1 MMEQLRPIFFCFD
14 SVAKR
19 IVGKPCEALLRT
31 MDVSGNAPVELT
43 GIVGLKF
50 TFAININ
57 INSFYK
63 MGKIFNID
71 SILEAHGRQDPVP
84 TGQQIAKYQNP
95 LIADEHVPSPIAQN
109 SPVTPIQKNS
119 ARCFNFFGKRYKRL

>member
-1 MMEQLRPIFFCFD
+1 
-14 SVAKR
+14 
-19 IVGKPCEALLRT
+19 
-31 MDVSGNAPVELT
+31 
-43 GIVGLKF
+43 
-50 TFAININ
+50 
-57 INSFYK
+57 

-109 SPVTPIQKNS
+109 SP